1 MVEKPRRARTELAI
15 LARRATAAF
24 IFVAGQTQLT
34 VTTSAIDIPCIETK
48 RDNPAWEGDS
58 RPAGDNHGAKIFGS
72 GSAEVESRAEYPK
85 GNV

>member
-24 IFVAGQTQLT
+24 IFVPGQTQLT
-34 VTTSAIDIPCIETK
+34 VTPSAIDIPCIETK

-72 GSAEVESRAEYPK
+72 GSAEVESRVVFQK

>member
-24 IFVAGQTQLT
+24 IFVPGQTQLT
-34 VTTSAIDIPCIETK
+34 ITPSAIDIPCIETK
-48 RDNPAWEGDS
+48 RDNPAWEGD

-72 GSAEVESRAEYPK
+72 GSAEVESRVVYSK